1 MLPRSEKTTWR
12 HTAAEFVLRRT
23 ELLTLALSLGLMA
36 AVAVVAF
43 VACAALQ

>member
-1 MLPRSEKTTWR
+1 MLLRSDKTWR
-12 HTAAEFVLRRT
+12 HAAAEFVLRRT
-23 ELLTLALSLGLMA
+23 ELMTLALTLALMA